1 MFKNNKIIK
10 NIMNNNKN
18 KKFENKNNNKNNIEK
33 MMFKTKYLI
42 RINKEKNEN
51 IKNRTNKFFEQLK
64 KN

>member
-1 MFKNNKIIK
+1 
-10 NIMNNNKN
+10 MNNNKN

-33 MMFKTKYLI
+33 MLFKTKYLI

-64 KN
+64 KK